1 MKRNTKIYIFLL
13 VVMLPFLGTDAYVGS
28 ILHTKHNLS
37 VSGPGPI
44 KAATEDRVC
53 IFCHATGRKGMGV
66 KFLWNR
72 RADTTHYIP
81 YQSSTLYAR
90 VGQPTGASKLCLSC
104 HDGTIALG
112 ALISEPR
119 EIPFRGGIRFLP
131 PGPSRLG
138 TDLSDDHPVSFVY
151 DTSLA
156 LAKRELRPPSMLP
169 REVPLDKGGE
179 LQCTA
184 CHDPHDD
191 IYGKFLVTS
200 NQYSNLCVSCHDK
213 DGWAVSSHAVSHA
226 QWNGLGADPWANSDY
241 QTVAENGCEDCHSP
255 HTAGGGE
262 RLLKFVFEEDNCFVC
277 HNGNVAYKNI
287 ERELTKPYRHSVQ
300 DHTGA
305 HDAAEDFVSGGVPKH
320 VECEDCHN
328 PHQANDDASPGPPV
342 VSGANKGVKA
352 IGVGGQLVSTAQ
364 NLYEICFKCHADINM
379 VTTLPITRQIDQL
392 NTRLEFNLANPSFH
406 PVVSQGINP
415 DVPSLLSPLTTQSI
429 ISCIDCHNTDDPN
442 APRGPHG
449 SIYEYLLERDYNTED
464 FTQEN
469 PRNYAMCYKC
479 HNRDSILRDQSFSKH
494 RQHIVDQRA
503 PCSACHDPHGISDI
517 QGNPVNNSH
526 LINFDLTIVRAN
538 GQGRLEFDDLGRFTG
553 QCFLNCH
560 GEEHGPKRYP

>member
-1 MKRNTKIYIFLL
+1 M
-13 VVMLPFLGTDAYVGS
+13 
-28 ILHTKHNLS
+28 
-37 VSGPGPI
+37 
-44 KAATEDRVC
+44 
-53 IFCHATGRKGMGV
+53 
-66 KFLWNR
+66 
-72 RADTTHYIP
+72 
-81 YQSSTLYAR
+81 
-90 VGQPTGASKLCLSC
+90 
-104 HDGTIALG
+104 
-112 ALISEPR
+112 
-119 EIPFRGGIRFLP
+119 P

-138 TDLSDDHPVSFVY
+138 TDLSDDHPISFLY
-151 DTSLA
+151 DTRLA
-156 LAKRELRPPSMLP
+156 LAKRELKPPSMLP
-169 REVPLDKGGE
+169 PEVQLDKGGE

-191 IYGKFLVTS
+191 TFGNFLVMS

-213 DGWAVSSHAVSHA
+213 NGWAISSHAVSHGL
-226 QWNGLGADPWANSDY
+226 WNGLGANPWPNTDY
-241 QTVAENGCEDCHSP
+241 RTVAENGCENCHSP
-255 HTAGGGE
+255 HTAGGDE
-262 RLLKFVFEEDNCFVC
+262 RLLKFIFEEDNCLVC
-277 HNGNVAYKNI
+277 HNGNAAAKNV
-287 ERELTKPYRHSVQ
+287 EREVTKPYRHSVE
-300 DHTGA
+300 DRSGA
-305 HDAAEDFVSGGVPKH
+305 HDAAEDFVSGGIPKH

-328 PHQANDDASPGPPV
+328 PHQANDDASPGGSV
-342 VSGANKGVKA
+342 VPGANKGVRA
-352 IGVGGQLVSTAQ
+352 IGAGGQPVSSAQ
-364 NLYEICFKCHADINM
+364 YIYEICFKCHADVNM

-392 NTRLEFNLANPSFH
+392 NTRMEFNLANPSFH

-429 ISCIDCHNTDDPN
+429 ISCIDCHNTDNLN

-449 SIYEYLLERDYNTED
+449 SIYEYLLERDYNTKD

-526 LINFDLTIVRAN
+526 LMNFDLTIVQAN
-538 GQGRLEFDDLGRFTG
+538 GQGRLEFDSLGTFTG

-560 GEEHGPKRYP
+560 GEEHSPKIYP